1 MQLTMVYRLISGD
14 LDYFRYFNGGE
25 SKYFYDHGELSNSQ
39 KRAIITLIAKK
50 KDRSDIANWRPISL
64 IDVKIGS
71 ETITKRLETVLPS
84 IIYHNQCAY
93 VKDRTIS
100 DAARSLATNVL
111 ISKIGKISSP
121 AWSFRGDAEESLQLI
136 FAPCPFTKKL

>member
-1 MQLTMVYRLISGD
+1 MVNCPTHRSV
-14 LDYFRYFNGGE
+14 
-25 SKYFYDHGELSNSQ
+25 LSLHLLQ
-39 KRAIITLIAKK
+39 KK
-50 KDRSDIANWRPISL
+50 KDRSDIANWRQISL

-71 ETITKRLETVLPS
+71 ETITKRLETVLPR
-84 IIYHNQCAY
+84 IIYHNRCAY

-111 ISKIGKISSP
+111 ISKIGKISSS

-136 FAPCPFTKKL
+136 FAPCPCTKKF

>member
-1 MQLTMVYRLISGD
+1 MTWNILDNLMVESLNILTIMVNCSTHRSM
-14 LDYFRYFNGGE
+14 
-25 SKYFYDHGELSNSQ
+25 LSLHLLQ
-39 KRAIITLIAKK
+39 K
-50 KDRSDIANWRPISL
+50 KDRSDIASWRPISL

-136 FAPCPFTKKL
+136 FAPCPCTKKF

>member
-1 MQLTMVYRLISGD
+1 MIWIILDTLMV
-14 LDYFRYFNGGE
+14 E
-25 SKYFYDHGELSNSQ
+25 SLNIFTIMVNCPTHRSVLSLHLLQ
-39 KRAIITLIAKK
+39 KK